1 MVNST
6 LFWALKG
13 MDSKLSMTTQQNNS
27 TLQQQDEGLWSLSK
41 RFMVRKCFCTVS
53 LLINILTNL
62 YIFRVRVNIVK
73 FFAALISVTSMLAYI
88 MRIKDVCIVYR
99 CYPVSHDNF

>member
-41 RFMVRKCFCTVS
+41 KFMWNFLNEKYKGVEGAEEKFKM
-53 LLINILTNL
+53 INEKHEAFTTPQITLKEFFEEKTTN
-62 YIFRVRVNIVK
+62 RSAN
-73 FFAALISVTSMLAYI
+73 S
-88 MRIKDVCIVYR
+88 
-99 CYPVSHDNF
+99 

>member
-41 RFMVRKCFCTVS
+41 KFMWNFLNEKYKGVEGAEEKFKM
-53 LLINILTNL
+53 INEKHEAFTTPQITL
-62 YIFRVRVNIVK
+62 K
-73 FFAALISVTSMLAYI
+73 EFFEV
-88 MRIKDVCIVYR
+88 
-99 CYPVSHDNF
+99 